1 MTPSLKTSYIVRG
14 LNLPTGLALGPDGH
28 LYVAINGL
36 CPSDLSL
43 LTSQNSPPGG
53 CPASGMVVKLQ
64 RP

>member
-1 MTPSLKTSYIVRG
+1 MTPSLKTSYIARG
-14 LNLPTGLALGPDGH
+14 LNLPTGLTLGPDGH

-64 RP
+64 GP